1 MALARQDEQC
11 SVGIA
16 DQIAARLRHT
26 PLLHTINLPTQAALG
41 LLARAVLQHLG
52 IPAAVDP
59 PAARHELLGNLSLP
73 IHPWV
78 QQALELDDWCQGW
91 GQRQGQPFT
100 IDQQLQE
107 SLAFYRQHP
116 WLISANRQ
124 HPRLQL
130 ARFLLQQSQVT
141 AAVPLAPPTTAAL
154 INYFSDIDMLAQQ
167 LQAGLLDPYDRIY
180 IWDGPYG
187 YRRPLLTPDDQVVP
201 LIETDIGRQLL
212 DDPRVRYH
220 YADWSNERDK
230 RISAYSAID
239 QDLVVIH
246 DTDEFFCLDHDRV
259 ESFWRS
265 PYAVACLTLQNI
277 FVDGLRASDAV
288 HNSDALALMPRRWG
302 VFKRA
307 AISPEA
313 HLDHG
318 WLVGVEQNPI
328 APDTLFPHP
337 LGHIVHLT
345 GCRNAAGQAT
355 KMAFYISQALREQG
369 SVPVL
374 EHLQRHIEGGR
385 ISADQAQQIL
395 LRGDSGYSGV
405 PHPRSGFRLN
415 RRVVDPSLDDRI
427 IQRVIAAGHV
437 VRPQPLE
444 VLEGHPL
451 QLWLEAHPHDPQLQ
465 LRLSEPQPLLLQLWA
480 WPEGCP
486 PQRECELQL
495 CTAELSLTLEG
506 RPEVLGR
513 LLQLTLAPA
522 SHDAPRIVCVDLG
535 WHHEA
540 PTP

>member
-1 MALARQDEQC
+1 MLQQ
-11 SVGIA
+11 
-16 DQIAARLRHT
+16 
-26 PLLHTINLPTQAALG
+26 LG
-41 LLARAVLQHLG
+41 V
-52 IPAAVDP
+52 PAAVDP

-78 QQALELDDWCQGW
+78 QQALALEDWCQGW
-91 GQRQGQPFT
+91 GQRQGQPFG
-100 IDQQLQE
+100 IEQQLQL

-116 WLISANRQ
+116 WLITVNQ
-124 HPRLQL
+124 HHPKLQL
-130 ARFLLQQSQVT
+130 ARFLLQQSQPT

-154 INYFSDIDMLAQQ
+154 INYFSDSDMLAQQ
-167 LQAGLLDPYDRIY
+167 LQAGLFDPYDRLY

-187 YRRPLLTPDDQVVP
+187 YRRPLLTRDDQLVP
-201 LIETDIGRQLL
+201 LIETEIGRQLIE
-212 DDPRVRYH
+212 DPRVRYH

-239 QDLVVIH
+239 EDLVVIH

-259 ESFWRS
+259 DSFWRS
-265 PYAVACLTLQNI
+265 PYSVACLTLQNI

-288 HNSDALALMPRRWG
+288 YDSDSLALMPRRWG

-328 APDTLFPHP
+328 APDSLFPHP

-355 KMAFYISQALREQG
+355 KMAFYISQALKNQTT
-369 SVPVL
+369 VPVL
-374 EHLQRHIEGGR
+374 EHLQRHIDQGA
-385 ISADQAQQIL
+385 ISPDQAQQIL

-437 VRPQPLE
+437 VRPQPYAM
-444 VLEGHPL
+444 LEGYPL
-451 QLWLEAHPHDPQLQ
+451 QLWLDAHPHDRQLQ
-465 LRLSEPQPLLLQLWA
+465 LRLSEAQGLQLQVWA
-480 WPEGCP
+480 WPEGCAP
-486 PQRECELQL
+486 RLDCQLQL
-495 CTAELSLTLEG
+495 RTTELVLTLEG

-513 LLQLTLAPA
+513 LLILTLTPP
-522 SHDAPRIVCVDLG
+522 SPEAPRIGTIDLHWLDG
-535 WHHEA
+535 STA
-540 PTP
+540 PA